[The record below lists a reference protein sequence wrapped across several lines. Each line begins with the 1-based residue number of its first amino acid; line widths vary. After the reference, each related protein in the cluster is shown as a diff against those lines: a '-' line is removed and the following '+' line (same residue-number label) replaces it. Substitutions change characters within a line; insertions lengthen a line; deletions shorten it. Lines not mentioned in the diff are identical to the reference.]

1 MTTHQPAAAPDT
13 DALLRQILER
23 VSVDRRRGRLEL
35 VLAIILSLATLSSTW
50 CGYQA
55 NQWGGKQSGNQAA
68 ADTAERK
75 AAEYTIVALQLRTFD
90 GIALLEFWSAL
101 RENDAERQAAVRAR
115 VRPQLR
121 AAIDAALAD
130 GMLHDPSKPGPL
142 QRPEYILAEEQAA
155 AKSREDAALHRAQ
168 ARTAGAAADS
178 YVILTLTFASVLFF
192 GGITGTFTARRV
204 RIGLGCI
211 ALLLFLLALVQLAKL
226 PIAAG

>member
-1 MTTHQPAAAPDT
+1 MAQPDT
-13 DALLRQILER
+13 DAMLRQILER

-35 VLAIILSLATLSSTW
+35 ILAIILSLATLCSTW

-55 NQWGGKQSGNQAA
+55 NQWGGKQSGSQAA

-90 GIALLEFWSAL
+90 GISMLEYWREL
-101 RENDAERQAAVRAR
+101 RQNDAESQEALRAR
-115 VRPQLR
+115 MRPQLR

-142 QRPEYILAEEQAA
+142 QRPEYALAEEQSAA
-155 AKSREDAALHRAQ
+155 QSREEAAQHRQAAVRAGTASDA
-168 ARTAGAAADS
+168 
-178 YVILTLTFASVLFF
+178 YVVLTLMFASVLFF

-204 RIGLGCI
+204 RIGLGWV
-211 ALLLFLLALVQLAKL
+211 ALLLFLIALAQLVRL
-226 PIAAG
+226 PVFAA

>member
-13 DALLRQILER
+13 DAMLRQILER

-55 NQWGGKQSGNQAA
+55 NQWGGRQSGNQAA

-90 GIALLEFWSAL
+90 GIALLEFWEAL
-101 RENDAERQAAVRAR
+101 RQNDAERQAAVRAR

-121 AAIDAALAD
+121 AAIDAAIAD
-130 GMLHDPSKPGPL
+130 GALHDPTKPGPL
-142 QRPEYILAEEQAA
+142 HRPEYVLAEEQAA
-155 AKSREDAALHRAQ
+155 AQSRDEAARHRAE
-168 ARTAGAAADS
+168 AGRAGSASDA
-178 YVILTLTFASVLFF
+178 YVVLTLMFASVLFF

-211 ALLLFLLALVQLAKL
+211 ALLLFLFALVQLIKL
-226 PIAAG
+226 PISAA

>member
-1 MTTHQPAAAPDT
+1 MAQPDT

-55 NQWGGKQSGNQAA
+55 NQWGGRQSGNQAA

-90 GIALLEFWSAL
+90 GMSMLEYWRAL
-101 RENDAERQAAVRAR
+101 RLNDGESQDALRAR
-115 VRPQLR
+115 MRPQLR
-121 AAIDAALAD
+121 AAVDAALAA
-130 GMLHDPSKPGPL
+130 GVLHDPSQPGPL
-142 QRPEYILAEEQAA
+142 QRPEYILSEEQSAA
-155 AKSREDAALHRAQ
+155 QSREEAAQHRQ
-168 ARTAGAAADS
+168 AAVRAGVASDS
-178 YVILTLTFASVLFF
+178 YVILTLMFASVLFF

-204 RIGLGCI
+204 RLGLGWV
-211 ALLLFLLALVQLAKL
+211 ALLLFLFALAQLIKL
-226 PIAAG
+226 PVLAS